1 MGDGGEFT
9 VFQSPQFLNFITL
22 NSLANEQSFH
32 KSFSKVEHH
41 CNRWS
46 WCRSCLPCISWSKRQ
61 PRPPHCYFGKD
72 LQGKRCP
79 RYVEKVYEFTC
90 HNIYISIILNHIM
103 IFGVRPFVVFPLP
116 PPPPGQKTLAGFW
129 SVSCRGFSITS
140 SLISC
145 QWCNRHLEGETQIV
159 GSRGLISRG

>member
-1 MGDGGEFT
+1 M
-9 VFQSPQFLNFITL
+9 VVNLQCFQSPQFINYITL

-116 PPPPGQKTLAGFW
+116 PPPWTKNPGWVLKCLLQGIFNNFLLNQLPM
-129 SVSCRGFSITS
+129 V
-140 SLISC
+140 
-145 QWCNRHLEGETQIV
+145 
-159 GSRGLISRG
+159 